1 MTNLQIALTILTIA
15 LVTLFTRSIA
25 FALFPANRPV
35 PPYVTYLGKVLPYAV
50 MGMLVVYCLKD
61 ATPLAYPYALPEL
74 LACAAV
80 VALHLWRHNSLLSI
94 GGGTV
99 FYMILVQH
107 VFVR

>member
-50 MGMLVVYCLKD
+50 MYR
-61 ATPLAYPYALPEL
+61 P
-74 LACAAV
+74 ACRAGDEV
-80 VALHLWRHNSLLSI
+80 GGVSKLSA
-94 GGGTV
+94 GASPFFLRTLQWGQTRG
-99 FYMILVQH
+99 
-107 VFVR
+107 